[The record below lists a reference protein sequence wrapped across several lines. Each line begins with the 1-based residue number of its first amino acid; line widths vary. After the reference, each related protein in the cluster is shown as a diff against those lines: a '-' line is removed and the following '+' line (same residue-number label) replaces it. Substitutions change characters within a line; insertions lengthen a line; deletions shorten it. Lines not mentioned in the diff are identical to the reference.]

1 MGKEVKKKENE
12 FSDAEILD
20 LIGPDTRKKLVSN
33 RAKLT
38 ETYTTKRKK
47 KYSKKDPLIVMYFH
61 QGYDLLQHNI
71 VIRPF
76 ILKKYNIKNSI
87 ELDVLLYLFPIQF
100 FTIADFKM
108 LPLKQHNV
116 YLKTLLELG
125 YADLCVKK
133 VEFAGNIYKLT
144 DHAIRIVKDYY
155 ACLSGEKQV
164 GTSITSNPFL
174 DPKAAKIDKL
184 RQKLLDKLKKQSET
198 SPSKF
203 RKNLY

>member
-1 MGKEVKKKENE
+1 MGKEIEKEKGE
-12 FSDAEILD
+12 MSDAKILE
-20 LIGPDTRKKLVSN
+20 LIGPDTREKLISN
-33 RAKLT
+33 RAKI
-38 ETYTTKRKK
+38 ESSKTYRKR
-47 KYSKKDPLIVMYFH
+47 KYSKKDPLVLMSFQH
-61 QGYDLLQHNI
+61 GYDLLQNNI

-76 ILKKYNIKNSI
+76 ILKKYNIKNAI
-87 ELDVLLYLFPIQF
+87 ELDVLLFLFPIQF

-108 LPLKQHNV
+108 LPLKQHNI

-144 DHAIRIVKDYY
+144 DQAMKIVRDYY
-155 ACLSGEKQV
+155 AYLSGEKEV
-164 GTSITSNPFL
+164 GSTVFTNPFL
-174 DPKAAKIDKL
+174 DPKAAKVDKL